1 MPGLPRL
8 APASFSHSRK
18 HLPGSKHQVSCDVC
32 QGRSAWMQMVSGV
45 ALCEGLFEG
54 LCTDQQKE
62 RGMICHSL
70 ALADAHARSMVLHA
84 QPQC

>member
-8 APASFSHSRK
+8 APSSFSHARE

-45 ALCEGLFEG
+45 ALCEGLYN
-54 LCTDQQKE
+54 DQQKG